1 MKLLMENWKRFL
13 NEAFV
18 SGEPKE
24 VYEKIRDWAF
34 KYEGLSI
41 EQLGLK
47 QPQAVPSGRTHEV
60 LTHMLNKLEPY
71 LDKIES
77 MGGITI
83 HFDGVTSEDLA
94 PFFEFDYKSNK
105 PQKTGDF
112 KPISLNFNPGDKTAK
127 ITFSENDFKNSKPP
141 LPFIDPT
148 TGDVKGVEPRED
160 YE

>member
-1 MKLLMENWKRFL
+1 MKLLMENWRRFL

-18 SGEPKE
+18 SGDREE
-24 VYEKIRDWAF
+24 VYEKIKAWAGF
-34 KYEGLSI
+34 GNKTLGVGGVSA

-47 QPQAVPSGRTHEV
+47 APPAGQTVQQHVEQ
-60 LTHMLNKLEPY
+60 MLINLENK

-83 HFDGVTSEDLA
+83 HFDGVTSKDLD
-94 PFFEFDYKSNK
+94 PFFEFDYKSDK
-105 PQKTGDF
+105 DQKAGSQIKLFYMPSEQKAKVTF
-112 KPISLNFNPGDKTAK
+112 KEKY
-127 ITFSENDFKNSKPP
+127 FKDSG

-160 YE
+160 DE